1 VAPRDPYL
9 VRLRRARRGIVAA
22 LVEGVP
28 LSPAAATEAW
38 AVAGA
43 LLLAGLARHDRR
55 RGGDGTAAAA
65 VLAKYARAD
74 DLGSPDIAV
83 RAHLAHPRLD
93 PRLGGLLGDASALA
107 AAWLSS
113 RTDTPAPLLAR
124 ALAACA
130 PLALGALAAGG
141 ETPGDLST
149 RCAGVDVACLE
160 SPESLERIEGPP
172 GDTYRHL
179 RRRGWGSLRRR

>member
-1 VAPRDPYL
+1 MAPRDPYL

-22 LVEGVP
+22 LVTSVP

-65 VLAKYARAD
+65 VLAKYARVD
-74 DLGSPDIAV
+74 DLGSPAIAV
-83 RAHLAHPRLD
+83 RAHLAHHRLD

-107 AAWLSS
+107 SAWLSS
-113 RTDTPAPLLAR
+113 RTGTPAPLLAR

-130 PLALGALAAGG
+130 PLALGALASGG
-141 ETPGDLST
+141 EAPAALAA
-149 RCAGVDVACLE
+149 RCAGVDIACLE
-160 SPESLERIEGPP
+160 APGALERIEGPP

-179 RRRGWGSLRRR
+179 RRRGWGPLRRR